1 MKITSVE
8 TIQLRHQLARP
19 VGPASVFNTSRQT
32 ILIRISTDAGLIGW
46 GEAYA
51 LAGVRA
57 AIQDVLAPL
66 LVGEDP
72 CGVRRL
78 WPRLWDATFGNG
90 FAVGGVDIALHDLW
104 GKVLGV
110 PVHQLYGGARRT
122 RIPVYASSGYVQG
135 QEPADQ
141 WPTEVAGLAERGFRA
156 VKLKI
161 GKYAPD
167 KELRV
172 LEQLRSVL
180 PEIKLMV
187 DVWGA
192 YSQPTALMVGRELE
206 RLGVYWYEEPLPQAG
221 YVGYESLA
229 AQLDIA
235 VAGGEMLQTREA
247 FKELFDR
254 RAVDIVQPD
263 ASICGGIGEVL
274 FVADLAR
281 LYGIQCVP
289 HSWNGAIMNVATLHV
304 AAALPDATR
313 LPGVDPPLLEF
324 DTTENPFMSDE
335 LVEPLPLVDGC
346 FTVPTAPGLGLEV
359 DEARLQRYLVA

>member
-1 MKITSVE
+1 MKITAVE
-8 TIQLRHQLARP
+8 TIHLRHELTRP

-32 ILIRISTDAGLIGW
+32 ILVRISTDAGLIGW

-57 AIQDVLAPL
+57 AIHEVLAPL
-66 LVGEDP
+66 LIGEDP
-72 CGVRRL
+72 CQVRRL

-104 GKVLGV
+104 GKALGV

-122 RIPVYASSGYVQG
+122 QIPVYASSGYIQG
-135 QEPADQ
+135 LEPAEQ
-141 WPTEVAGLAERGFRA
+141 WPAEVAGLVERGFRA

-161 GKYAPD
+161 GKCAPD
-167 KELRV
+167 EELRV
-172 LEQLRSVL
+172 LGRLRSSL
-180 PEIKLMV
+180 PDVKVMV

-192 YSQPTALMVGRELE
+192 YSQASALRVGRELE

-221 YVGYESLA
+221 YVGYESLTA
-229 AQLDIA
+229 ELDIA
-235 VAGGEMLQTREA
+235 VAGGEMLQSRQA

-254 RAVDIVQPD
+254 HAVDIVQPD

-289 HSWNGAIMNVATLHV
+289 HTWNGAIMNVATLHI

-313 LPGVDPPLLEF
+313 LPGADPPLLEF
-324 DTTENPFMSDE
+324 DTTENPFMTDE
-335 LVEPLPLVDGC
+335 LVEQLPLIDGC
-346 FTVPTAPGLGLEV
+346 FALPTAPGLGVEV
-359 DEARLQRYLVA
+359 DEARLQRYVVA